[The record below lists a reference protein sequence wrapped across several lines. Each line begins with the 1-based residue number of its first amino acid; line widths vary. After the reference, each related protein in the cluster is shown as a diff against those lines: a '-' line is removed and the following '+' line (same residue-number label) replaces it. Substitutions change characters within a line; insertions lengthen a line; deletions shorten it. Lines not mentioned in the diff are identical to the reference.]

1 MGFGIIST
9 DCRFCEK
16 NSQIL
21 YNKKDLFRG
30 LFYFEYKLS
39 VDDIYVNVRPNADCK
54 NDKYPAREFD
64 ENVCVFLDFLQ
75 VFEE

>member
-16 NSQIL
+16 IL
-21 YNKKDLFRG
+21 KFCTTKKTSFG
-30 LFYFEYKLS
+30 VFFIFEYKLS
-39 VDDIYVNVRPNADCK
+39 VDDIYENVCPNADCK

-75 VFEE
+75 VFEK